1 MKNTIIIL
9 DSSSG
14 LDAQKAKEIGFE
26 FLPLQVDIDGTTYKD
41 GIDIKSDNLF
51 NIFTLD
57 SKVAKTSSTPLG
69 YIQNLFEKLSNE
81 YENVVYFPISTHL
94 SSQYKIAKNLESE
107 IKNLHVIESQDI
119 ACLITIKAFRLK
131 ALLEQGMNTKQ
142 AVAEVQK
149 WDENFDVTLIPKYN
163 DYLVKGGRLHP
174 AAAALAKLF
183 KIVPLIKF
191 EKGQLLKEGKGRV
204 FLKAVFNSIDDK
216 ASKVD
221 NLKDYDFILLHSNNS
236 EISKV
241 KQYIQEKYNLDVYT
255 GNIPSVV
262 SIHTGPEAIV
272 VILTKKIAPEVKA
285 VL

>member
-26 FLPLQVDIDGTTYKD
+26 FLPLQIDIDGTTYKD

-51 NIFTLD
+51 DIFTLD

-69 YIQNLFEKLSNE
+69 YIQSLFEKLSNE

-107 IKNLHVIESQDI
+107 IKNLHVIESQYI
-119 ACLITIKAFRLK
+119 AHLIIIKAFYLK
-131 ALLEQGMNTKQ
+131 ALLEQGISIEQ
-142 AVAEVQK
+142 AIAEVQK

-216 ASKVD
+216 ASKVN
-221 NLKDYDFILLHSNNS
+221 NLKDYDFILLHSNNP

-272 VILTKKIAPEVKA
+272 LILTKKIVSEVKA